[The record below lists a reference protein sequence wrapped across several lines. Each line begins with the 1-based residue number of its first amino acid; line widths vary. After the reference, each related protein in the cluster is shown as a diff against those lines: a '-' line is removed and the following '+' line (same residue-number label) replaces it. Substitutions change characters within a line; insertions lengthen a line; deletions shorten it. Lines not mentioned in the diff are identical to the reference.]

1 MVNIVKIRGNVF
13 APYASLEPIKDP
25 ATGRVFEYAG
35 DAREFTP
42 QAVNTKRS
50 RLEQEVNIDFIKEK
64 FSHMQMLVSS
74 P

>member
-1 MVNIVKIRGNVF
+1 MVNIVKIRGSVF

-35 DAREFTP
+35 DDVSLHH
-42 QAVNTKRS
+42 AVNTKRS